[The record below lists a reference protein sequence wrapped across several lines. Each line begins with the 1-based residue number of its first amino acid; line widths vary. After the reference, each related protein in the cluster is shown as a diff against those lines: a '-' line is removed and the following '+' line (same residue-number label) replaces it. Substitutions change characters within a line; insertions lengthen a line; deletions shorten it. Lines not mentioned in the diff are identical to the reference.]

1 MLYPQNG
8 FVFQKVDAHT
18 FAAAMDYDLSDYT
31 GRTDAMDCTL
41 AVAGLTGTQDAH
53 DADGHYW
60 QTALDGRWTLA
71 RRSP

>member
-1 MLYPQNG
+1 
-8 FVFQKVDAHT
+8 
-18 FAAAMDYDLSDYT
+18 MDYDLSDYT
-31 GRTDAMDCTL
+31 GSTDAMDCTL
-41 AVAGLTGTQDAH
+41 AVAGLNGTQDAH